1 MEKTPKTRYF
11 ISLAYH
17 GAAYHG
23 WQRQPGAISVQEAI
37 EERMKLLLRQEVC
50 LVTAGRTDAG
60 VHARKTFAHFD
71 GPPDLDTDWLTHRLN
86 SFLPA
91 DIAVRY
97 VLPMPAGAHA
107 RYDAVQRTYNYLII
121 DRKDPFLADR
131 AWRLSALPDVERMNR
146 AAEILFQYKDFQS
159 FSKVKTDVK
168 TFLCRIDEAKWE
180 RRGKHELVFRISADR
195 FLRGMVRALVGTMVE
210 IGQGKRE
217 VGDMHRIL
225 QARDRRAAGPA
236 APAKGLFLT
245 DVRYKPQLQ
254 SLIEGVEGNVE

>member
-1 MEKTPKTRYF
+1 MSTTRYF

-23 WQRQPGAISVQEAI
+23 WQRQPQQISVQEAI
-37 EERMKLLLRQEVC
+37 EERMKLLLRRDVC

-71 GPPDLDTDWLTHRLN
+71 GPADLDTGRLMHRLN

-97 VLPMPAGAHA
+97 VIRMPAGAHA
-107 RYDAVQRTYNYLII
+107 RYDAVQRTYHYHII
-121 DRKDPFLADR
+121 DRKNPFLADR
-131 AWRLSALPDVERMNR
+131 AWRLPELPDAERMNR
-146 AAEILFQYKDFQS
+146 AAEILFDYKDFQS

-168 TFLCRIDEAKWE
+168 TFLCRIDEARWE
-180 RRGKHELVFRISADR
+180 RRGKHELVFRVSADR

-210 IGQGKRE
+210 IGRGKRAPE
-217 VGDMHRIL
+217 DMHRIL

-245 DVRYKPQLQ
+245 DVRYKPELQ
-254 SLIEGVEGNVE
+254 ALIDKAEEEI